1 LGNDQTDAVPKDQ
14 SEGLDARVPEAWAGR
29 KVMLKTAGATLKEHS
44 TAGLAGDMLD
54 KDEAV
59 QGHMGSCQY
68 LRMVRRKGSVP
79 KVRYMAIVV
88 GQPWDRER
96 HIVRLSRLLKRLVE
110 PAS

>member
-1 LGNDQTDAVPKDQ
+1 LGNDQTDAVPKDHL
-14 SEGLDARVPEAWAGR
+14 EGLDARVPETWAGR

-44 TAGLAGDMLD
+44 TAGLVGDMLD

-59 QGHMGSCQY
+59 QDHTGSCQH
-68 LRMVRRKGSVP
+68 LRMVRRKGLVP

-88 GQPWDRER
+88 EQPWDRER
-96 HIVRLSRLLKRLVE
+96 HTVHLSQLLKRLVE